1 MTLRARPLG
10 NSSLSAFG
18 RFTRDRTALMSLAF
32 LILLSLLALV
42 AQWVTPFPYDEQN
55 IAERLQ
61 GPSLRHWMG
70 TDSLGR
76 DLFSRIVYGARM
88 SLAVGAATAVC
99 SLSAEPPQLLVCVNR
114 NAATHDLISTTRRFC
129 VNVLS
134 DQHIDIASAFAG
146 GVDWNQRFE
155 HGAWSTLTTGAP
167 VLTDALAAFDCELQE
182 TFASDTHSIFIGRVV
197 GIRHEERETPLMY
210 FRSRYARITR
220 PPEALLRAV

>member
-1 MTLRARPLG
+1 MTA
-10 NSSLSAFG
+10 AK
-18 RFTRDRTALMSLAF
+18 LAF
-32 LILLSLLALV
+32 PAPDSDRYDDFNNDTHQEQAMAEQVRESEFKSAMRNLAAGVTLITS
-42 AQWVTPFPYDEQN
+42 
-55 IAERLQ
+55 IADDNRR
-61 GPSLRHWMG
+61 GGM
-70 TDSLGR
+70 T
-76 DLFSRIVYGARM
+76 
-88 SLAVGAATAVC
+88 ATAVC